1 MEIIINGHPHP
12 VAEEI
17 SLAGAVSLI
26 VSGGGQGVA
35 AAVNGDVVRRAAWES
50 TRLAAGDQVEVVTA
64 VQGG

>member
-1 MEIIINGHPHP
+1 VEIIINGHPHP

-26 VSGGGQGVA
+26 VGGGQGVA
-35 AAVNGDVVRRAAWES
+35 AAVNGDVVRRTAWES